1 MEASEIA
8 DTLQSANALVNSLS
22 STSHHH
28 PSCFSVEQE
37 VFISL
42 LTRDSLVIGNNSFD
56 NLVSRQKKP
65 ELSSPFS
72 LTYLL
77 SGLIRCSNHDCVTNS
92 QSYEEVEH
100 VAQFWTQ
107 MG

>member
-37 VFISL
+37 IFISL
-42 LTRDSLVIGNNSFD
+42 AYQG
-56 NLVSRQKKP
+56 
-65 ELSSPFS
+65 
-72 LTYLL
+72 
-77 SGLIRCSNHDCVTNS
+77 
-92 QSYEEVEH
+92 
-100 VAQFWTQ
+100 
-107 MG
+107 

>member
-1 MEASEIA
+1 MFLTRTEGFH
-8 DTLQSANALVNSLS
+8 VPSLS
-22 STSHHH
+22 
-28 PSCFSVEQE
+28 
-37 VFISL
+37 
-42 LTRDSLVIGNNSFD
+42 D

-77 SGLIRCSNHDCVTNS
+77 SGLIRRSNHDCVTYS
-92 QSYEEVEH
+92 QSYEEVEN